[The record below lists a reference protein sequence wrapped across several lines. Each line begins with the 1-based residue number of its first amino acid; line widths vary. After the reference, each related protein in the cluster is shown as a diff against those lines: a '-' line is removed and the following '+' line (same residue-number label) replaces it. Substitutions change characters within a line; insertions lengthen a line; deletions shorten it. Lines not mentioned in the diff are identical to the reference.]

1 MPNEM
6 KEFIG
11 HAKHWAV
18 PSSADET
25 KAWVKARVLVDQVRL
40 SRLATQNAIA
50 RSRESIAETRV
61 ALVTIK
67 TALEAAL
74 RKKVQRRINAL
85 KPNASAPP
93 QRG

>member
-25 KAWVKARVLVDQVRL
+25 KALVKARVLVDQVRL
-40 SRLATQNAIA
+40 SRLATQNAISQP
-50 RSRESIAETRV
+50 RIHCRNTRGF
-61 ALVTIK
+61 
-67 TALEAAL
+67 
-74 RKKVQRRINAL
+74 
-85 KPNASAPP
+85 SYD
-93 QRG
+93 